1 MGFCSTGKPNSCQ
14 NFLLAIPALSMVF
27 YHTYNFLNSHWDYV
41 KRMGLVDNNLL
52 GMPRKP
58 CLEVRQHKV
67 LPRESFVYVVHAT
80 ALGIFALF
88 FMHVQVVTRFLM
100 ASSPIL
106 PWLASIMTTRR
117 GKEGVPL
124 CEDNSQ
130 EVLMKIECKSNLLS
144 NTDTILF
151 QEKLDTDMARWVM
164 MFFLGYTL
172 VGTILFCNHLP
183 WT

>member
-1 MGFCSTGKPNSCQ
+1 MYPIIMQVYWGNGFLQYWEAKQLP

-27 YHTYNFLNSHWDYV
+27 YHTYNFMRSHWDYV

-67 LPRESFVYVVHAT
+67 LPRECFVYVVHAT

-151 QEKLDTDMARWVM
+151 QVKIKT
-164 MFFLGYTL
+164 
-172 VGTILFCNHLP
+172 
-183 WT
+183 